1 MDERGVVQRS
11 SKALVRQRLG
21 RYTPWFS
28 SGVLTLLQ
36 RPNYDV
42 WLNQIVAE
50 YQLRLDRKDRMFA
63 RFLLD
68 LPSVPSDVF
77 TLLRDLCAEPD
88 RCVPLSLLYIY
99 PLIRKQSPRARM
111 QVGFQ
116 TLRDFVTQRPTLRG
130 EAMTILLEIT
140 THPGTGIS

>member
-1 MDERGVVQRS
+1 M
-11 SKALVRQRLG
+11 LC
-21 RYTPWFS
+21 
-28 SGVLTLLQ
+28 Q

-88 RCVPLSLLYIY
+88 RYAAVIFSIVCFIIEPVLL
-99 PLIRKQSPRARM
+99 PRM
-111 QVGFQ
+111 QIGFQ

-130 EAMTILLEIT
+130 EAMNILLELT
-140 THPGTGIS
+140 THPGAGITDQQQHWEYTDESGTLFQKRSLVTRQS

>member
-1 MDERGVVQRS
+1 VVQRS
-11 SKALVRQRLG
+11 SKALAGQQLG
-21 RYTPWFS
+21 RYTS
-28 SGVLTLLQ
+28 LVYIRALTLLQ
-36 RPNYDV
+36 RSNYDV

-88 RCVPLSLLYIY
+88 RCVPLSLLNIHL
-99 PLIRKQSPRARM
+99 LIDK
-111 QVGFQ
+111 
-116 TLRDFVTQRPTLRG
+116 
-130 EAMTILLEIT
+130 
-140 THPGTGIS
+140 

>member
-21 RYTPWFS
+21 MYVPILFIRS
-28 SGVLTLLQ
+28 INAVLQ
-36 RPNYDV
+36 RPNYPV

-68 LPSVPSDVF
+68 LPSVPPDVF

-88 RCVPLSLLYIY
+88 R
-99 PLIRKQSPRARM
+99 
-111 QVGFQ
+111 
-116 TLRDFVTQRPTLRG
+116 
-130 EAMTILLEIT
+130 
-140 THPGTGIS
+140 